1 MAQKRTN
8 IKKNSTTNI
17 KKNSTKSTSKKPT
30 YKKSTNASKSTN
42 NKKYISRPIN
52 SKNKPAN
59 TKSKNNYYK
68 NLYKNKFSRTNE
80 VVIDNKTYVLPKHDS
95 FETYFFFFLMY
106 SLTDPLTKKSFIR
119 KF

>member
-8 IKKNSTTNI
+8 IKKNSATNI
-17 KKNSTKSTSKKPT
+17 KKNSTKP
-30 YKKSTNASKSTN
+30 TN
-42 NKKYISRPIN
+42 NKKYISKPIN
-52 SKNKPAN
+52 SKNKPTN

-95 FETYFFFFLMY
+95 FETYFCV
-106 SLTDPLTKKSFIR
+106 
-119 KF
+119 